1 MKTTDANGI
10 PVATRERTRSP
21 LAALDA
27 ERDAEITA
35 ADLRRALATVHT
47 PLLRALLLAHVIK
60 RRDAGEAGGE

>member
-1 MKTTDANGI
+1 M
-10 PVATRERTRSP
+10 
-21 LAALDA
+21 AALDA

-60 RRDAGEAGGE
+60 RMDAGEAGGE